1 MNITVAIDRG
11 GELRITVRDDEI
23 PAAERRLVQT
33 FENALQ
39 VNIHKLLSQ
48 EPLLRRFHEMF
59 VNDVH
64 FYRSNPEV
72 KPRC

>member
-39 VNIHKLLSQ
+39 VDIRKLLSRDLGAECFYCLVDRMEA
-48 EPLLRRFHEMF
+48 EPLPKGEA
-59 VNDVH
+59 
-64 FYRSNPEV
+64 
-72 KPRC
+72 